1 MLLKPTGSHSLQL
14 CRLFGHC
21 TAVLLSSEFQPP
33 SMESSHTCPG
43 QTLAEWK
50 GEEENRL
57 SGTCLPNTQ
66 ASPPRSAPSPRLPR
80 PQHLAATSPTHTTIV
95 ARSQAPTK
103 LHAAGPLPDTV
114 STQQLCPCQGSLSP
128 PALGSLQ
135 LQGLLMGLGPRD
147 GSGIQDTA
155 PSCCSTGKGQLE
167 YRGAGDA
174 GGTIPIC
181 NRPPIHRSPTC
192 VIMQIQVPAHPV
204 GPSATTTSQFP
215 SLYCL

>member
-14 CRLFGHC
+14 CRLFGGC

-50 GEEENRL
+50 GKEENRL
-57 SGTCLPNTQ
+57 SGTCLPNTE

-95 ARSQAPTK
+95 ATSQAPTK

-114 STQQLCPCQGSLSP
+114 STEQLCPCQGSLSP

-135 LQGLLMGLGPRD
+135 LQGLLMGLGTQGWLRHP
-147 GSGIQDTA
+147 GHSTQLLQHGQGATA
-155 PSCCSTGKGQLE
+155 VPWGWRCRRYHSHLQQ
-167 YRGAGDA
+167 
-174 GGTIPIC
+174 
-181 NRPPIHRSPTC
+181 PPNT
-192 VIMQIQVPAHPV
+192 
-204 GPSATTTSQFP
+204 
-215 SLYCL
+215 